1 MYGQR
6 YNVVQLL
13 FNFHEFA
20 LFTIHGTS
28 TCLNFD
34 STSMQHGRHSH
45 HLTLL
50 SKEQPHP
57 TRSAHA
63 KSTGG
68 RW

>member
-1 MYGQR
+1 MG
-6 YNVVQLL
+6 NGTTVVQRS
-13 FNFHEFA
+13 FNFDEFA
-20 LFTIHGTS
+20 LYTMHVTS

-50 SKEQPHP
+50 SIGRPHP

-63 KSTGG
+63 KGTGG

>member
-1 MYGQR
+1 MGVDTA
-6 YNVVQLL
+6 VVQLS
-13 FNFHEFA
+13 FNLDEFA
-20 LFTIHGTS
+20 LYTLHVTS
-28 TCLNFD
+28 TCLSLD

-45 HLTLL
+45 HLTFL
-50 SKEQPHP
+50 SIGKPHP